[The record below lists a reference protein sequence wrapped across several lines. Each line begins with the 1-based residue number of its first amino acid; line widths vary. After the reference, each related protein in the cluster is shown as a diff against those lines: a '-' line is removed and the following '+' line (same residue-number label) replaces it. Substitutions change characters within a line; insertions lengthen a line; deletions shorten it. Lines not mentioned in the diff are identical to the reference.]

1 MSSTFVAEAGDVCWL
16 RADVALAAAARHQA
30 AQLARGVHLSA
41 EHTARLELCVTE
53 LATNLLK
60 HAHDGALALRVVR
73 DRDRA
78 AVECLSLDN
87 GPGIEDVPRALRDG
101 TSATGTL
108 GIGLGAVG
116 RLADESGVHS
126 LRGRGTVVYA
136 RFWAAAAGGAAPEPR
151 PHPVAA
157 GGLPRPS
164 SGELVCGD
172 SWAGRAVS
180 GHGPD
185 ALTLMMCDGL
195 GHGPLA
201 ARAADRAREAFRDSR
216 HMDPAA
222 VLGDVHLGLRG
233 TRGAAVA
240 IALVDLGEERV
251 RLSGVGN
258 ISALVAIEGSRSGLL
273 SVPGIVG
280 VQLPR
285 PRTFEAAFPPGSAL
299 IMHSDGLSDRWKPAD
314 LPGLF
319 AKDPSLVAA
328 QILNQAAVR
337 RDDAGIVV
345 AVRGQRP

>member
-1 MSSTFVAEAGDVCWL
+1 MGQVTSTFVAEAGDVCWL

-30 AQLARGVHLSA
+30 AQLARGVHLSP

-73 DRDRA
+73 ARDRA

-87 GPGIEDVPRALRDG
+87 GPGIDDVPRALRDG

-108 GIGLGAVG
+108 GIGLGAIG

-136 RFWAAAAGGAAPEPR
+136 RFWAGPADGARPEP
-151 PHPVAA
+151 VAT
-157 GGLPRPS
+157 GGLTRPIT
-164 SGELVCGD
+164 GEQVCGD
-172 SWAGRAVS
+172 SWAVRAVG
-180 GHGPD
+180 GHGPG

-258 ISALVAIEGSRSGLL
+258 ISALVATEGGRSGLL
-273 SVPGIVG
+273 SVPGIAG
-280 VQLPR
+280 AQLPR
-285 PRTFEAAFPPGSAL
+285 LRTFEAAFPPGSAL
-299 IMHSDGLSDRWKPAD
+299 VMHSDGLSDRWKPAD

-319 AKDPSLVAA
+319 GQDPSLVAA